1 MRIFVYLEMV
11 WPWTLQHAPTLTEVL
26 KMFKTC
32 WSIRACRHTCQ
43 SEEEEGLPPP
53 PQLPRGALLQ
63 VPFCS

>member
-53 PQLPRGALLQ
+53 QLPRGALLQ